1 MPTLLEVGKKLG
13 SLTAAYAPKKTGNLR
28 KQLRAA
34 NTGRSTLGGRNSAQA
49 EKELIANLQNKT
61 YSFEFDVIVGPPGA
75 EYGQWWNTPPKVSSP
90 QRKKLSK
97 RKEFNFFDQAYQSP
111 EFQQY
116 LDLYIDNLTE
126 KIAEGVGKLIDK
138 ELK

>member
-13 SLTAAYAPKKTGNLR
+13 NLTAAYAPKRTGNLR

-34 NTGRSTLGGRNSAQA
+34 NTGRSALSGRNSAQA

-61 YSFEFDVIVGPPGA
+61 YSFEFDINVGPPGA
-75 EYGQWWNTPPKVSSP
+75 EYGQYWNDPYTRLKN
-90 QRKKLSK
+90 K
-97 RKEFNFFDQAYQSP
+97 KEFNFFDQAYESP

-116 LDLYIDNLTE
+116 LNLYIDNLTE
-126 KIAEGVGKLIDK
+126 KIAEGVGKIIDK